1 MKVILISQRIDFVA
15 DRNEWR
21 DSLDRGLINLV
32 TNSGYLP
39 LVLPNWSHDYDRNLS
54 IVFKLVKPCG
64 FILSGGNDLGQF
76 DYRDKLGDEI
86 IKLSILHRI
95 PILGICRGMQLIN
108 QFFDGTIIQ
117 KNGHVTLSHQIIG
130 PQNIVYSVNSYHNF
144 VINKLGEDL
153 EPTHLAKDETIE
165 GFKHKIFPFFGIM
178 WHPERIGND
187 QKINS
192 NLLKS
197 IFC

>member
-1 MKVILISQRIDFVA
+1 MKVILISQRIDFINE
-15 DRNEWR
+15 RKEWR
-21 DSLDRGLINLV
+21 DSLDKELISLV

-39 LVLPNWSHDYDRNLS
+39 LVLPNWSHSADINLS
-54 IVFKLVKPCG
+54 IVFKLIKPSG

-76 DYRDKLGDEI
+76 EHRDKLECEI

-108 QFFDGTIIQ
+108 QFFNGTIIK
-117 KNGHVTLSHQIIG
+117 KNGHVTLFHQIIG
-130 PQNIVYSVNSYHNF
+130 PENIVYSVNSYHDF
-144 VINKLGEDL
+144 VINKLGDNL
-153 EPTHLAKDETIE
+153 EPTHFAKDETIE
-165 GFKHKIFPFFGIM
+165 GFKHRFFPFFGIM

-187 QKINS
+187 EKINS